1 VFFTE
6 DDPARPFWPE
16 SGPNLLYSGYG
27 VPPNYN
33 EFCQEL
39 WDFVIAYTG
48 GFDWRVKSDQVGQEL
63 MHQMFP
69 YMTEQKSEEN
79 PYQNVLYF
87 SIMESYGGKEIGSK
101 AGFTYDGGKNTFI
114 WLSKF

>member
-1 VFFTE
+1 
-6 DDPARPFWPE
+6 
-16 SGPNLLYSGYG
+16 
-27 VPPNYN
+27 
-33 EFCQEL
+33 
-39 WDFVIAYTG
+39 
-48 GFDWRVKSDQVGQEL
+48 

-79 PYQNVLYF
+79 PYQNVRYF
-87 SIMESYGGKEIGSK
+87 SIMESYGGKEIGPK